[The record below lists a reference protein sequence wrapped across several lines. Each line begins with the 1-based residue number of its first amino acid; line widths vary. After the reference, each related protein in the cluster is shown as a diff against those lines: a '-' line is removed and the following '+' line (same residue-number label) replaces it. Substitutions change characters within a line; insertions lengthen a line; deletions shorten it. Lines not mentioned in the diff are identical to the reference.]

1 MNKTWKRQVF
11 RHTALYTAILMFSH
25 TGGGGGAQAQTQTQ
39 THKYAI
45 VMNGQNLP
53 EVKWGQDYKKLAQKS
68 NERQFT
74 HTTNFH
80 IKKNVTLSF
89 NNIDEVVAEKKDV
102 VVFGTATY
110 LPPYGKVSGF
120 DADKL
125 KKRGDALGW
134 IKTTKPGLV
143 GYSYEG
149 VTCQN
154 NYNNASSGCPE
165 LIYKT
170 QFSFGQQGLKKKTTG
185 GLDIAEDKSR
195 DNSPIYKLQDYP
207 GLGVSFNLSSESLV
221 KSIKYNKIISSFSE
235 GVTQQNGTQN
245 QHKDKNLVY
254 TTGDYQYKNK
264 YSSRYVGQNEH
275 SAIAFY
281 LNAKLHLLDKKN
293 IKNIAQG
300 KTVNLGTLKSY
311 VEPTAEWK
319 NKRQNYFQGNWT
331 FEDKGTVSVKLK
343 LPEVKAGRCVN
354 KNNPNPNAKA
364 PSPALTA
371 PALWFGPV
379 QNGKVQMYSA
389 SVSTYPDS
397 SSSQIFLQ
405 NLSRKD
411 DTSKPGRYSLKP
423 LSTSEIKSK
432 EPNFTGRQTII
443 RLDGRVQQIKL
454 GQSNNEVV
462 GFNGNSNNATF
473 GIVSEG
479 SFMPDT
485 SEWKKVLLPWTVR
498 VFADDSKFKEFN
510 KEEKDNKPKYSQK
523 YRSRDNGK
531 RERNLGDIVNSPIVA
546 VGGYLATSANDGMVH
561 IFKKGNGGDERNYSL
576 KLSYIPGTMPRKDI
590 ENKDSTLAKELRAF
604 AEKGY
609 VGDRYGVDGGFVL
622 RQVNLNGKDHVFMFG
637 AMGFGGRGAYAL
649 DLTKADGSD
658 PTKASLFD
666 VKDNGN
672 NGNNGNN
679 RVELGYTVGTPQI
692 GKTHNG
698 KYAAF
703 LASGYATKKI
713 DDPTNKTALYVYD
726 LENNGNLIK
735 KIEVKDGKGG
745 LSSPTLVDKDLD
757 GTVDIAYAGD
767 RGGKM
772 YRFDLSGQSPDQW
785 TVRPIFE
792 GTKPITSAPAISQ
805 LKDKRVVIFGTGS
818 DLSEEDVD
826 NMEEQYIYG
835 IFDDDTATT
844 GTVNFS
850 GSGGGLLEQVL
861 SRDNDNKTLFLTDYK
876 RSDGSGSKGWVVKL
890 KDGQRVTVKPTVVL
904 RTAFVTIRKYN
915 DGGCG
920 AETAILGINTADGG
934 KLTKKSAR
942 PIVPDA
948 NKDVAQYSGH
958 KQTTKGKSIP
968 IGCMQKG
975 NEIVCPNGYVYDK
988 PVNVRYLDEKKTD
1001 GFSTTADGDAG
1012 GSGID
1017 PAGKR
1022 SGKNNRCFS
1031 QKGVRTL
1038 LMNDLDSLDITGP
1051 TCGMKRI
1058 SWREVFY

>member
-1 MNKTWKRQVF
+1 
-11 RHTALYTAILMFSH
+11 
-25 TGGGGGAQAQTQTQ
+25 
-39 THKYAI
+39 
-45 VMNGQNLP
+45 
-53 EVKWGQDYKKLAQKS
+53 
-68 NERQFT
+68 
-74 HTTNFH
+74 
-80 IKKNVTLSF
+80 
-89 NNIDEVVAEKKDV
+89 
-102 VVFGTATY
+102 
-110 LPPYGKVSGF
+110 
-120 DADKL
+120 
-125 KKRGDALGW
+125 
-134 IKTTKPGLV
+134 
-143 GYSYEG
+143 
-149 VTCQN
+149 
-154 NYNNASSGCPE
+154 
-165 LIYKT
+165 
-170 QFSFGQQGLKKKTTG
+170 
-185 GLDIAEDKSR
+185 
-195 DNSPIYKLQDYP
+195 
-207 GLGVSFNLSSESLV
+207 
-221 KSIKYNKIISSFSE
+221 
-235 GVTQQNGTQN
+235 
-245 QHKDKNLVY
+245 
-254 TTGDYQYKNK
+254 
-264 YSSRYVGQNEH
+264 
-275 SAIAFY
+275 
-281 LNAKLHLLDKKN
+281 
-293 IKNIAQG
+293 
-300 KTVNLGTLKSY
+300 
-311 VEPTAEWK
+311 
-319 NKRQNYFQGNWT
+319 
-331 FEDKGTVSVKLK
+331 
-343 LPEVKAGRCVN
+343 
-354 KNNPNPNAKA
+354 PNPKSQA

-379 QNGKVQMYSA
+379 QNGKAEMYSA

-397 SSSQIFLQ
+397 SSSRIFLQ
-405 NLSRKD
+405 NLKRKT
-411 DTSKPGRYSLKP
+411 DTSRPGRHSLAD
-423 LSTSEIKSK
+423 LSASDIQSK
-432 EPNFTGRQTII
+432 EPTFTSRQTII
-443 RLDGRVQQIKL
+443 RLDGGVQQIKL
-454 GQSNNEVV
+454 DKSNEAT
-462 GFNGNSNNATF
+462 GLNGNTNNNTF
-473 GIVSEG
+473 GIVKDLGVE
-479 SFMPDT
+479 PDT
-485 SEWKKVLLPWTVR
+485 NEWKKVLLPWTVR
-498 VFADDSKFKEFN
+498 AFNDDNQFKTFN
-510 KEEKDNKPKYSQK
+510 QEEKDGKPKYSQK

-531 RERNLGDIVNSPIVA
+531 HERNLGDIVNSPIVA
-546 VGGYLATSANDGMVH
+546 VGEYLATSANDGMVH
-561 IFKKGNGGDERNYSL
+561 IFKKNGGSDERSYNL

-590 ENKDSTLAKELRAF
+590 ESKDSTLAKELRAF

-622 RQVNLNGKDHVFMFG
+622 REVERGGKKHVFMFG

-649 DLTKADGSD
+649 DLTKADDND

-692 GKTHNG
+692 GKTHND

-703 LASGYATKKI
+703 LASGYATKEI
-713 DDPTNKTALYVYD
+713 TSGENKTALYVYD
-726 LENNGNLIK
+726 LENNGTLIR

-757 GTVDIAYAGD
+757 GIVDIAYAGD
-767 RGGKM
+767 RGGNM
-772 YRFDLSGQSPDQW
+772 YRFDLSGQDPSQW

-826 NMEEQYIYG
+826 NTDEQYIYG

-844 GTVNFS
+844 GSVNFS

-890 KDGQRVTVKPTVVL
+890 EAGQRVTVKPTVVL
-904 RTAFVTIRKYN
+904 RTAFVTIHKYTGT
-915 DGGCG
+915 DKCG

-942 PIVPDA
+942 PIVPADNTA
-948 NKDVAQYSGH
+948 VAQYSGH

-975 NEIVCPNGYVYDK
+975 NETVCPNGYVYDK

-1038 LMNDLDSLDITGP
+1038 LMNDLDSLDITG
-1051 TCGMKRI
+1051 
-1058 SWREVFY
+1058 